1 MGEKLYSQSSINGL
15 AFPAGR
21 LPAHIGKIVAEWPSY
36 TKGNAIQLLVNCLIL
51 HILILI
57 GVKSMNRFQIAV
69 LGCWGLLLLAI
80 VGLMFV
86 AEVVGPSVR
95 SALLPVTA
103 NALEFVLGAIVGAIT
118 TLMAN
123 PKFSSPSVSAGGKRE

>member
-1 MGEKLYSQSSINGL
+1 
-15 AFPAGR
+15 
-21 LPAHIGKIVAEWPSY
+21 
-36 TKGNAIQLLVNCLIL
+36 
-51 HILILI
+51 
-57 GVKSMNRFQIAV
+57 MNRFQIAV